1 MKYSQWIGIGAAA
14 VLVASCFMNWAWYPD
29 LKMHFTGFFTY
40 QNWYGKPG
48 KFLSVFAAVAVLLFL
63 LPKLWAKRWNLLVN
77 AITLA
82 YAIFSFIN
90 FSRCYGP
97 AICPERSAGIWV
109 MLGAAGVMMLMA
121 LLPDLDLSKLE
132 QKEKPK
138 A

>member
-1 MKYSQWIGIGAAA
+1 MKFSQWIGIGAAA
-14 VLVASCFMNWAWYPD
+14 LLVVSCFLDWAWYPD

-40 QNWYGKPG
+40 QNWYGRPG
-48 KFLSVFAAVAVLLFL
+48 KFFSIMAGIASFFFL
-63 LPKLWAKRWNLLVN
+63 IPRLWAKRWNLLIT

-97 AICPERSAGIWV
+97 AICPERRVGLWL
-109 MLGAAGVMMLMA
+109 MLLAASGMMLMA
-121 LLPDLDLSKLE
+121 LLPDVDLNKIE
-132 QKEKPK
+132 ARKQKK